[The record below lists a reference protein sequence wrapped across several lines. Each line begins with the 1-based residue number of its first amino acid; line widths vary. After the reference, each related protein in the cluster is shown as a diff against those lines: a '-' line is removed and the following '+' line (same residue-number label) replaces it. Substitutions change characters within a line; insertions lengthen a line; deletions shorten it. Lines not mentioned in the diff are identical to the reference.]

1 VRTRPAPVRSGGSVS
16 LDWRTPLSTAKS
28 RVYFDLVQR
37 LETAYSMFS
46 INLDEAVGMH
56 RSGRLQNAFR
66 ILIISPALCDRLARP
81 LVAALR
87 AMLDHSR
94 HFGVTPHLAPLDPHN
109 FQSPRCQRTARYNA
123 LLGRVLFTRK
133 SQFLGKIEALA
144 ELSEE
149 LAVAFQ
155 NAAEE
160 LSQDNSSRPDFD
172 WEFLDATH
180 YDLNTCL
187 RETVVILKSFLHA
200 LPERQLSHFQ
210 DIFRRQF
217 AASPSSS
224 LPVPARA
231 LAHRRMAFI
240 KGQ

>member
-1 VRTRPAPVRSGGSVS
+1 MRTRPAPVRSGSVS
-16 LDWRTPLSTAKS
+16 HDWRTPLSPAKS
-28 RVYFDLVQR
+28 RIYLDLVQR
-37 LETAYSMFS
+37 LETSYSMFS

-56 RSGRLQNAFR
+56 RGGRLQNAFH
-66 ILIISPALCDRLARP
+66 ILIIAPALCDRLARP

-87 AMLDHSR
+87 AMLSHSR
-94 HFGVTPHLAPLDPHN
+94 HFGVTPHLAPLDPDN
-109 FQSPRCQRTARYNA
+109 FQSPRCQRAARYNA

-149 LAVAFQ
+149 LAVGFQ

-172 WEFLDATH
+172 WDFLDATH

-200 LPERQLSHFQ
+200 LPEGQLSHFQ
-210 DIFRRQF
+210 DIFRQQF
-217 AASPSSS
+217 AASPSSA
-224 LPVPARA
+224 PIPARP
-231 LAHRRMAFI
+231 LAHRLMALI